1 MLISSNQDQDSIE
14 LKTSSNKCKFDLL
27 DLWLF
32 INSYSS
38 VAYSRDEVNQ
48 IFKIIDENDDKDI
61 SFKEFITFWIATQ
74 QLLPQSLLT
83 QSGRTAQSRSLLISQ
98 MKLSLRKSFLQI
110 FSTKIESTNP
120 KNPLLYSEVLKMLNT
135 SNKQKVNKLLEIVL
149 EDK

>member
-14 LKTSSNKCKFDLL
+14 LKTSSNKSKFDLL

-83 QSGRTAQSRSLLISQ
+83 QSGLTAQSRCLPISQ
-98 MKLSLRKSFLQI
+98 MKLSLRKSFLEI
-110 FSTKIESTNP
+110 F
-120 KNPLLYSEVLKMLNT
+120 
-135 SNKQKVNKLLEIVL
+135 
-149 EDK
+149 